1 MYLVVLIAMI
11 LYISLRHIT
20 AEIASYLEV
29 RLNVFGSTYCDISL
43 RQITAKMT
51 SYLEA
56 RFYVLG
62 STYRDDFIH
71 FFSLWHCQND

>member
-1 MYLVVLIAMI
+1 MYLVVLITMI
-11 LYISLRHIT
+11 LHISLRHIT
-20 AEIASYLEV
+20 AKITSYLEV
-29 RLNVFGSTYCDISL
+29 
-43 RQITAKMT
+43 
-51 SYLEA
+51 

>member
-11 LYISLRHIT
+11 LCISLRHIT
-20 AEIASYLEV
+20 V
-29 RLNVFGSTYCDISL
+29 
-43 RQITAKMT
+43 KMT
-51 SYLEA
+51 SYLEV

-71 FFSLWHCQND
+71 FFTSYHGQNDQLFGGTILCTW

>member
-20 AEIASYLEV
+20 A
-29 RLNVFGSTYCDISL
+29 
-43 RQITAKMT
+43 KMT
-51 SYLEA
+51 SYLEE

-62 STYRDDFIH
+62 STYRDVFIH
-71 FFSLWHCQND
+71 FFTSYQHRYYQLFGGMILCT